1 MEEQN
6 SCRGGFQN
14 CLNAQQTA
22 ASGLIFKEPFLWENS
37 RDGRC
42 AMSIPTQDVEHSPL
56 DPELVGE
63 SPELPQLSELD
74 VVRHYTR
81 LSQWNFGVDSGMYP
95 LGSCTMKYNPKTN
108 EVQASRSGFAG
119 AHPLLDEDLS
129 QGALELIYNL
139 EQYLA
144 EITGMDAVTL
154 QPAAGAHGELAGML
168 AIHAY
173 HAKKGHQRTKI
184 IIPDTAHG
192 TNPASATLCGYQ
204 SVNIHSG
211 DNGILTPEA
220 VAAVMD
226 EETAGI
232 MITNPNTLGLFEENI
247 KEIAEIVHSKGGLVY
262 GDGANL
268 NAIMGIVKPGD
279 LGIDVIHLNLHKTF
293 TTPHG
298 GGGPGSGPIAVVK
311 ALEPFLPVPRVV
323 KIDGTN
329 ENNSNDK
336 NSGIN
341 QKSCSLAGDGSIY
354 KLVYDKPDSM
364 GRLLTFHG
372 HFGVLVRAYS
382 YILSMGAEGLTDV
395 SRLAVLN
402 ANYIKEMLKQDFYLP
417 YNRPCMHEC
426 VFTDKFQS
434 DNGVTTLDMA
444 KRIMDYGFHPPTVYF
459 PLVVHGA
466 IMIEPTE
473 TESKQTIDQFIDAFK
488 SVAKEAKENP
498 DILKAAPHLPKLSR
512 LDEVSAARKPVL
524 RG

>member
-1 MEEQN
+1 MEEHIAN
-6 SCRGGFQN
+6 TCRGGVQK
-14 CLNAQQTA
+14 CHNAHQTA
-22 ASGLIFKEPFLWENS
+22 TSGLIFKESFLWEKS
-37 RDGRC
+37 REGRC
-42 AMSIPTQDVEHSPL
+42 AVSIPAQDVEESLL
-56 DPELVGE
+56 DPELT
-63 SPELPQLSELD
+63 SDPPELPQLSEMD

-108 EVQASRSGFAG
+108 EVQAARPGFAG
-119 AHPLLDEDLS
+119 AHPLLDEDLC
-129 QGALELIYNL
+129 QGALEMIYNL

-144 EITGMDAVTL
+144 EITGMEAVTL

-173 HAKKGHQRTKI
+173 HAKMGHQRSKI

-192 TNPASATLCGYQ
+192 TNPASATLCGYE
-204 SVNIHSG
+204 SINIHSG
-211 DNGILTPEA
+211 EDGILTPEA

-247 KEIAEIVHSKGGLVY
+247 KEIADIVHAKGGLVY
-262 GDGANL
+262 GDGANM

-293 TTPHG
+293 STPHG

-311 ALEPFLPVPRVV
+311 ALEPFLPVPRV
-323 KIDGTN
+323 
-329 ENNSNDK
+329 
-336 NSGIN
+336 
-341 QKSCSLAGDGSIY
+341 QKKDDRY
-354 KLVYDKPDSM
+354 TLVYDKPDSM
-364 GRLLTFHG
+364 GRMLTFHG
-372 HFGVLVRAYS
+372 HFGIMVRAYS
-382 YILSMGAEGLTDV
+382 YILTMGAKGLTDV
-395 SRLAVLN
+395 SKLAVLN
-402 ANYIKEMLKQDFYLP
+402 ANYIKECLREDLHLP
-417 YNRPCMHEC
+417 YDRPCMHEC
-426 VFTDKFQS
+426 VFTDKFQA
-434 DNGVTTLDMA
+434 DNGVSTLDMA

-473 TESKQTIDQFIDAFK
+473 TESKETIDQFIGAFK
-488 SVAKEAKENP
+488 SIVQEAKENP
-498 DILKAAPHLPKLSR
+498 EILKSAPHLAKLSR